1 MHAQLV
7 QLQIAS
13 LNRMLRGFS
22 RSEARTLEGLLK
34 RIVENAL
41 G

>member
-1 MHAQLV
+1 MLKQWLPKQL
-7 QLQIAS
+7 IAR
-13 LNRMLRGFS
+13 RMLRGFS
-22 RSEARTLEGLLK
+22 RRAARTLEGLLK